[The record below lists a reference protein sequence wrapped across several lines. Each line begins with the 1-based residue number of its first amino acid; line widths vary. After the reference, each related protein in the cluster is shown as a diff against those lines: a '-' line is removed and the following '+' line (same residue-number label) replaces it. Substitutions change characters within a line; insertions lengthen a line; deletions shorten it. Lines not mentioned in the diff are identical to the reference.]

1 MDTNHLQRREFLK
14 LLGRSSAAALA
25 PGYAPA
31 IEAVE
36 RPPAAT
42 ADCLVLL
49 WMAGGMAHTETF
61 DPKHYEPF
69 RPGIESK
76 RVLST
81 FPAIDTSADGIQ
93 FTAGLEEMASVMH
106 LGSLVRTFTLP
117 VVDKI
122 VHSRHQFHWHTGYL
136 PPLTVAAP
144 HIGAVMART
153 LG

>member
-69 RPGIESK
+69 SPGIESK

-81 FPAIDTSADGIQ
+81 FPAIRTSVDHIQ
-93 FTAGLEEMASVMH
+93 ISQGLEHIAGVMH
-106 LGSLVRTFTLP
+106 EGAIVRTYTVP
-117 VVDKI
+117 IVEKI
-122 VHSRHQFHWHTGYL
+122 TH
-136 PPLTVAAP
+136 
-144 HIGAVMART
+144 ARYQYVW
-153 LG
+153 